1 MKAHKQDRRQFIR
14 YFSAVPLVG
23 IGLLST
29 ISRSAVAQFFDQPI
43 TLVSPFA
50 PGGSTDLVARAISQP
65 LSQALGVPVVVED
78 RLGASGMIATHQVAR
93 STPDGRALLITTSST
108 VVVLPHTNDTIPY
121 DAQKD
126 LVGITLLGITPEVLA
141 INPKTAAHNLKELIE
156 IAKKRQVTLSSS
168 GNGGLPHLV
177 IELLKST
184 VPEANILHVPY
195 KAASPAVVDTVA
207 GHVDGVFV
215 DLPAVYKQIKGGT
228 LRGIAV
234 ADKKR
239 SVFLPDLPTTV
250 EQGYHEV
257 IGVNWTG
264 VLVPTGTPQALIDK
278 VFMTLTEVM
287 KRPEVKMAMDASA
300 VEVSLSASPAAFK
313 DFMATEYE
321 NWRMVVQ
328 KSGIKAT
335 H

>member
-1 MKAHKQDRRQFIR
+1 M
-14 YFSAVPLVG
+14 
-23 IGLLST
+23 
-29 ISRSAVAQFFDQPI
+29 
-43 TLVSPFA
+43 
-50 PGGSTDLVARAISQP
+50 
-65 LSQALGVPVVVED
+65 
-78 RLGASGMIATHQVAR
+78 
-93 STPDGRALLITTSST
+93 
-108 VVVLPHTNDTIPY
+108 
-121 DAQKD
+121 
-126 LVGITLLGITPEVLA
+126 
-141 INPKTAAHNLKELIE
+141 
-156 IAKKRQVTLSSS
+156 
-168 GNGGLPHLV
+168 
-177 IELLKST
+177 LKST

-321 NWRMVVQ
+321 KWRMVVQ